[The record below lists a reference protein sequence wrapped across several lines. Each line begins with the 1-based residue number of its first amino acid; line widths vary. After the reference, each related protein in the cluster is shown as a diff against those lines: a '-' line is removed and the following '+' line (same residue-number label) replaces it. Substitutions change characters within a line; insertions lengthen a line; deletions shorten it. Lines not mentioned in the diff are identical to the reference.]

1 MNAEFLLDDQNVHLK
16 KVWETQSNYKIEEI
30 NQGGADIAI
39 YFFQV
44 MDYTIRIV

>member
-30 NQGGADIAI
+30 NQGGGQILLYI
-39 YFFQV
+39 FFK
-44 MDYTIRIV
+44 